1 MYVNVLNFFF
11 LLQPSW
17 EIADPICTF
26 VFSVIVLGTT
36 LAILKDAIIVLM
48 EGKSYNTITCIMHNY
63 PIRGVATKC
72 HFQANGKRE
81 VQLTF
86 RQIRKGSAKIK

>member
-1 MYVNVLNFFF
+1 MPTEPFVSHVRQFFDFFFVCFF

-48 EGKSYNTITCIMHNY
+48 EGK
-63 PIRGVATKC
+63 
-72 HFQANGKRE
+72 
-81 VQLTF
+81 L
-86 RQIRKGSAKIK
+86 

>member
-1 MYVNVLNFFF
+1 MPTEPVVSHVRQCFEISLLFVFFF

-36 LAILKDAIIVLM
+36 LAILKDAVIVLM
-48 EGKSYNTITCIMHNY
+48 EGK
-63 PIRGVATKC
+63 
-72 HFQANGKRE
+72 F
-81 VQLTF
+81 
-86 RQIRKGSAKIK
+86 

>member
-1 MYVNVLNFFF
+1 MQATLTKWSLNRDVKNNEGAPENRGFFKATMLWRYSHVSQCFEIFLLFFCFF

-36 LAILKDAIIVLM
+36 LAILKDAVIVLM
-48 EGKSYNTITCIMHNY
+48 EGK
-63 PIRGVATKC
+63 
-72 HFQANGKRE
+72 F
-81 VQLTF
+81 
-86 RQIRKGSAKIK
+86 

>member
-1 MYVNVLNFFF
+1 MYVNVLNFFVCFFF

-48 EGKSYNTITCIMHNY
+48 EGN
-63 PIRGVATKC
+63 
-72 HFQANGKRE
+72 F
-81 VQLTF
+81 
-86 RQIRKGSAKIK
+86 

>member
-1 MYVNVLNFFF
+1 MFWNFSLICCF

-48 EGKSYNTITCIMHNY
+48 EGKFETPLFMHY
-63 PIRGVATKC
+63 VATKC
-72 HFQANGKRE
+72 HFKAKGKRE
-81 VQLTF
+81 VQF
-86 RQIRKGSAKIK
+86 SSN